1 MPESLQAVAR
11 KLSSL
16 AGELEELAEALG
28 ELDVAYLEASRLR
41 SLVDGMQWIKKFSGA
56 VDEEIRN
63 YRASRG
69 EFGIGEFRGP
79 NSAPEDEGKQPAKK
93 KR

>member
-16 AGELEELAEALG
+16 AGEL
-28 ELDVAYLEASRLR
+28 DVAYLEASRLR
-41 SLVDGMQWIKKFSGA
+41 ALVDGMQWIKKFSGA